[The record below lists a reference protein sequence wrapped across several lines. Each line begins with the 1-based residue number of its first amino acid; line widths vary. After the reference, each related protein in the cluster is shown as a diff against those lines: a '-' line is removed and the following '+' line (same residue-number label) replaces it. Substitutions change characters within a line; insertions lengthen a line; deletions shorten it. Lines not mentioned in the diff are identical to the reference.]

1 MANDLKVQDLIPTLL
16 GEVEKLLGR
25 TITLTSIHI
34 ANVPGRT
41 AVLSGRPA
49 QGKQLYRI
57 LASLGLTA
65 THLDP
70 LYTYGGVRKDAQ
82 YVTTVSYNSLV
93 GVVVIHTTIP
103 AKMVTVEAP
112 TRLKWK

>member
-1 MANDLKVQDLIPTLL
+1 MANDIKPQDLIPTLL
-16 GEVEKLLGR
+16 GEVEKLIGR
-25 TITLTSIHI
+25 TVALTSVHI

-41 AVLSGRPA
+41 LLASGRPA
-49 QGKQLYRI
+49 YGKQVYRM
-57 LASLGLTA
+57 LTTLGFTP
-65 THLDP
+65 THLDA

-93 GVVVIHTTIP
+93 GVIVVHTTIP
-103 AKMVTVEAP
+103 KNLVVSEAP